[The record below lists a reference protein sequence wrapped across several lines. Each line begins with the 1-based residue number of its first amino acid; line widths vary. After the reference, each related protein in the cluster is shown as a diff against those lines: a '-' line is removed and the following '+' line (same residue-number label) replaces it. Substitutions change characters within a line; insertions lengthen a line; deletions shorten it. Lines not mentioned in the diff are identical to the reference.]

1 MIKINLLESI
11 TDRPSGAAMVEAR
24 VTTPLVQTLMLALT
38 VFGLL
43 VVLMGYDYFSS
54 KSDNRSAKMELEKQ
68 QRINQEM
75 LAVNREQAELEKKA
89 QAIQGRIDAIK
100 KLRESQQGPSAVLR
114 DIKARFD
121 SVPGLYLRSLEQKD
135 GELTIKG
142 ISPNEASVT
151 RFGQSLEFSSG
162 LFTNLNIETQREQ
175 AKVEGGDKTAA
186 DSVVVLQQP
195 EVVSFT
201 VKCSYAGA
209 KLGQSAEK
217 GADKGT
223 PNTVAQSVTKPAT
236 NALKPTA
243 K

>member
-1 MIKINLLESI
+1 M
-11 TDRPSGAAMVEAR
+11 
-24 VTTPLVQTLMLALT
+24 TTPLVQTLMLALT

-43 VVLMGYDYFSS
+43 VVVIGYDYFSANS
-54 KSDNRSAKMELEKQ
+54 ANRTAKTELEKQ
-68 QRINQEM
+68 KRINQEM

-121 SVPGLYLRSLEQKD
+121 SVPGLYLKSLEQKE

-151 RFGQSLEFSSG
+151 RFGQSLEISSG

-175 AKVEGGDKTAA
+175 AKVEAGGDKVAT

-195 EVVSFT
+195 EVVAFT

-209 KLGQSAEK
+209 KLTPSADK
-217 GADKGT
+217 GADKGAS
-223 PNTVAQSVTKPAT
+223 NDVAQTVTKPAT
-236 NALKPTA
+236 KALKKTG